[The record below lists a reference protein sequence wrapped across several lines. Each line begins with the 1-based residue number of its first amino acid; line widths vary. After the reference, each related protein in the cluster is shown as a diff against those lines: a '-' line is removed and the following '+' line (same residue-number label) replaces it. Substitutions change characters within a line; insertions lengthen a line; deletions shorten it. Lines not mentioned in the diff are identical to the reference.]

1 VTRASIGSLSA
12 PQLRFSARSQA
23 GRRQPGIILRGG
35 PGLGGREDAGLPVAL
50 SRPLGFSCGPAGV
63 GISIAT
69 RGRDLDRDA
78 RLQRSALSSGVR
90 VVGRPPSRRTPR
102 PPLPPPCLSGR
113 SGTAAISGPV
123 PRKAGSP
130 AGRSSTGDPRT
141 SLWRVA
147 SSDSGWRSGPAS
159 YGVAPRPMMPPRMSR
174 RGGGNAPT
182 GPGHRVPRR
191 CVHARPASDSR
202 IHARTEHR
210 GASLGPD
217 CTVNAVTR
225 AAIAAT
231 QTLRNLERE
240 FFDETSMRSVCRRA
254 ASSAAT
260 SWVGGSPTGSRST
273 PQARCARLRS
283 RRRSPS
289 RALRSCPPRAPVAC

>member
-1 VTRASIGSLSA
+1 MRAC
-12 PQLRFSARSQA
+12 RSELA
-23 GRRQPGIILRGG
+23 EGLALWAERWEGTPDV
-35 PGLGGREDAGLPVAL
+35 LGGRRRHDHTAPSRPRGLNGTPTAHQRRTNGTPAPQGACFQGVGAGHRTEHPVRATTALPPRASRTRLSLDSIWTTSVWAYRIGLPVAL
-50 SRPLGFSCGPAGV
+50 PRPLGFSCGPAGV

-69 RGRDLDRDA
+69 RGRDLDRNA

-141 SLWRVA
+141 SLGRVA
-147 SSDSGWRSGPAS
+147 SPDSGWRSGPAS

-174 RGGGNAPT
+174 RGAGNAPT

-217 CTVNAVTR
+217 CTVK
-225 AAIAAT
+225 
-231 QTLRNLERE
+231 
-240 FFDETSMRSVCRRA
+240 RRHEGCDRGHA
-254 ASSAAT
+254 D
-260 SWVGGSPTGSRST
+260 
-273 PQARCARLRS
+273 
-283 RRRSPS
+283 
-289 RALRSCPPRAPVAC
+289 APEP